1 MSTTM
6 FQPANAIATKGEL
19 AKLTNGTKPA
29 EGKPEQGKGAPGK
42 PEAKKPEVKKPEQ
55 GKGAP
60 GKPEAK
66 KPDQSKKGA
75 TPAAKRPMGAEHK
88 ASLIAG
94 RARAATV
101 RRYLE
106 LLEGSKAK
114 AKGGSAESI
123 ERRLAQIDQQ
133 LASAPPLKRLQLLQ
147 EQEEARRHL
156 ASLAGEAQLAQAEAD
171 FVAVAREY
179 ATQKR
184 IGHKAWRSVGV
195 PAAVLKRAGIAR

>member
-19 AKLTNGTKPA
+19 TKLANGTKPT

-55 GKGAP
+55 RKGAP

-66 KPDQSKKGA
+66 KPDQGKKGA
-75 TPAAKRPMGAEHK
+75 ASPAKRPMGAEHK

-101 RRYLE
+101 RRYLD

-114 AKGGSAESI
+114 GKGGSAESI
-123 ERRLAQIDQQ
+123 ERRLTQIDQQ

-147 EQEEARRHL
+147 EQDDARRHL
-156 ASLAGEAQLAQAEAD
+156 ASLAGEAQLGQAEAD

-179 ATQKR
+179 ARQKR
-184 IGHKAWRSVGV
+184 IGYKAWRSVGV
-195 PAAVLKRAGIAR
+195 PAAVLKRAGITK

>member
-1 MSTTM
+1 M

-123 ERRLAQIDQQ
+123 ERQLAQIDQQ

>member
-147 EQEEARRHL
+147 EQEDARRHL

>member
-1 MSTTM
+1 M
-6 FQPANAIATKGEL
+6 FQTENSVVAPKDDLAKPTGAAMPVNGKTEQTKG
-19 AKLTNGTKPA
+19 AA
-29 EGKPEQGKGAPGK
+29 VK
-42 PEAKKPEVKKPEQ
+42 PEAKKAGA
-55 GKGAP
+55 GKRTPA
-60 GKPEAK
+60 

-147 EQEEARRHL
+147 PTC
-156 ASLAGEAQLAQAEAD
+156 ASDG
-171 FVAVAREY
+171 
-179 ATQKR
+179 T
-184 IGHKAWRSVGV
+184 
-195 PAAVLKRAGIAR
+195 PALQGSGGGAP

>member
-42 PEAKKPEVKKPEQ
+42 PEAKKPEAKKPEQ

-66 KPDQSKKGA
+66 KPEQSKKGA
-75 TPAAKRPMGAEHK
+75 TPATKRPMGAEHK

-106 LLEGSKAK
+106 LLEGSKYLDS
-114 AKGGSAESI
+114 GVHH
-123 ERRLAQIDQQ
+123 LA
-133 LASAPPLKRLQLLQ
+133 
-147 EQEEARRHL
+147 EARAYRWEFRRAIPLQVVTL
-156 ASLAGEAQLAQAEAD
+156 A
-171 FVAVAREY
+171 
-179 ATQKR
+179 
-184 IGHKAWRSVGV
+184 RS
-195 PAAVLKRAGIAR
+195 PS

>member
-19 AKLTNGTKPA
+19 TKLANGTKPT
-29 EGKPEQGKGAPGK
+29 EGKPEQR
-42 PEAKKPEVKKPEQ
+42 
-55 GKGAP
+55 KGAP

-66 KPDQSKKGA
+66 KPDQGKKGA
-75 TPAAKRPMGAEHK
+75 ASPAKRPMGAEHK

-101 RRYLE
+101 RRYLD

-114 AKGGSAESI
+114 GKGGSAESI
-123 ERRLAQIDQQ
+123 ERRLTQIDQQ

-147 EQEEARRHL
+147 EQDDARRHL
-156 ASLAGEAQLAQAEAD
+156 ASLAGEAQLGQAEAD

-179 ATQKR
+179 ARQKR
-184 IGHKAWRSVGV
+184 IGYKAWRSVGV
-195 PAAVLKRAGIAR
+195 PAAVLKRAGITK